1 MAFIWNTFKS
11 LGRWLTLGIVLLALV
26 WASLFLIFAP
36 DLPETNNLLLQST
49 GTEVVVLAR
58 DGSVLSRA
66 GGGQIL
72 IRDLPPHL
80 PQAVLATEDR
90 RFYEHFG
97 MDIIGFAR
105 AALANLKAGRVVQG
119 GSTIT
124 QQLAKNLW
132 LTPERTF
139 TRKLKELM
147 LAIWLEAR
155 LQKQEILTLYLNR
168 VYLGAGS
175 YGVESAARRYF
186 GKSARN
192 VSLSEAALLAGLL
205 KAPSRYAPT
214 NNSIDP
220 ANVRR
225 KLSTTW

>member
-1 MAFIWNTFKS
+1 MVVLLSCLGIAFFDFRARPTRDEQFTPSVDGNRGCRPRERWLGTVAS
-11 LGRWLTLGIVLLALV
+11 GRWPI
-26 WASLFLIFAP
+26 S
-36 DLPETNNLLLQST
+36 
-49 GTEVVVLAR
+49 
-58 DGSVLSRA
+58 
-66 GGGQIL
+66 

-214 NNSIDP
+214 NNLNRSRQRAAEVID
-220 ANVRR
+220 NMV
-225 KLSTTW
+225 